1 MRQEHGRLKRKHAL
15 PRVERNA
22 LRADLVRHAD
32 QWRWSSLWRR
42 LHGTPQQRS
51 VLSDW
56 PMPLPRDWLAWL
68 NRAETE
74 AELQALRR
82 SVNRGRP
89 YGSDQW
95 VERVVSKLGLAW
107 SIRPRGRPRKEK
119 ADS

>member
-1 MRQEHGRLKRKHAL
+1 MREAWQRHSPSRLFAL

-42 LHGTPQQRS
+42 RHGTPQQGS

-56 PMPLPRDWLAWL
+56 PMPLPRDWLAWV

-74 AELQALRR
+74 AELEA
-82 SVNRGRP
+82 
-89 YGSDQW
+89 
-95 VERVVSKLGLAW
+95 
-107 SIRPRGRPRKEK
+107 
-119 ADS
+119 